1 MNEYTMELVDR
12 FAALL
17 EENVQLKARLT
28 LLEDTV
34 KAAEIEDALYRE
46 RHKGESWTDID
57 YKGNLTCE
65 QINLIMG
72 WKRSKEATEI
82 IEGLKEERNGQNS

>member
-1 MNEYTMELVDR
+1 MNEFDMELVDR

-17 EENVQLKARLT
+17 EENTQLRTRLT

-34 KAAEIEDALYRE
+34 KAAEIADALYCE
-46 RHKGESWTDID
+46 RNKGESWVSLGYGAKSATED
-57 YKGNLTCE
+57 
-65 QINLIMG
+65 INLIMG

-82 IEGLKEERNGQNS
+82 IERLKEEKNG